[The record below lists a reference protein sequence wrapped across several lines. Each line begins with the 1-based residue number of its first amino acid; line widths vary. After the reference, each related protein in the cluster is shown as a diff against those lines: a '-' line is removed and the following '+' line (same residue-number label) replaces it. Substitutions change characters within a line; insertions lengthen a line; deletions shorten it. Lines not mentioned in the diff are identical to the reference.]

1 MQTTEDF
8 PEQKKV
14 LKKIFDFGKWLFFPL
29 FYLVISFNKKLKQI
43 KLNVINSN
51 EFYFCKVKSWLMRRN
66 FSGHWI
72 IQ

>member
-14 LKKIFDFGKWLFFPL
+14 LKKSLILVNDYFFPL

-51 EFYFCKVKSWLMRRN
+51 EFYFCKVKS
-66 FSGHWI
+66 
-72 IQ
+72 